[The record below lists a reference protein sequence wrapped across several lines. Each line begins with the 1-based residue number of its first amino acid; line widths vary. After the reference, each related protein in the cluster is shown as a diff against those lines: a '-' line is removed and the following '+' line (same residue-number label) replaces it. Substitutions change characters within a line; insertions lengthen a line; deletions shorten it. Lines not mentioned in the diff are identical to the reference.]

1 MNPPNWLIGSSG
13 ENAVKNWFSQHN
25 CSYIRVSDIIWDDS
39 SEFQEAKKE
48 YDEKCNQYFDRGW
61 LKEEY
66 RQFYDVRQAV
76 SDTYDFL
83 QYYRSRIQETH
94 CFFNRKREE
103 EKRVKEFMNRLRG
116 MQRKLNDERMNYLK
130 SLYRNDE
137 EAGHHWGSHT
147 AMMPDLLVRMPK
159 LTFVEVKS
167 NYSRLES
174 RQKLFLTIAKRHGF
188 DTKIARVSVRI
199 KTNVSMTDY

>member
-1 MNPPNWLIGSSG
+1 MNVLNRLIGSAA
-13 ENAVKNWFSQHN
+13 EIAVENWFSQHN
-25 CSYIRVSDIIWDDS
+25 CSYIEVSDMIWEDS
-39 SEFQEAKKE
+39 SAYQEAKKR

-66 RQFYDVRQAV
+66 RQFFDVRQAV
-76 SDTYDFL
+76 SDTYDYL
-83 QYYRSRIQETH
+83 KSYEEGIKKTRR
-94 CFFNRKREE
+94 FFNRKREE
-103 EKRVKEFMNRLRG
+103 EKRVKEFMNRLHG

-159 LTFVEVKS
+159 LTFVEVKANDS
-167 NYSRLES
+167 KLES
-174 RQKLFLTIAKRHGF
+174 RQKLFLKIAKRHRF
-188 DTKIARVSVRI
+188 DTKIARVSVRL
-199 KTNVSMTDY
+199 KTNVSMTDH